1 MNINATMLGEFML
14 LFVLLVGAF
23 SYYLARHKTKT
34 PLLAALLGVLLSLM
48 PPLALLYLVVLVFKK
63 DLSPTVTDS

>member
-23 SYYLARHKTKT
+23 SYYLARYKTKT

-48 PPLALLYLVVLVFKK
+48 PPLALIYLVALVFKK
-63 DLSPTVTDS
+63 DLSPTVADS